1 MGTLDALIYLAKK
14 IKQGSKGKVFTMIDV
29 LKGGA

>member
-1 MGTLDALIYLAKK
+1 MGTLDALIYLDKK
-14 IKQGSKGKVFTMIDV
+14 VQEGVQGKVFTMIDV